1 MKMSNNRKKEVDML
15 NGPLLGRIVI
25 YTIPLL
31 LSGLFQLF
39 FNAADIIVVGR
50 FAGAESLAA
59 VGSTSSLINLLV
71 NLFMGFSVGTNV
83 LVARFYGAGQK
94 KELSNTVHTAIV
106 MSAVLGLLVCIIGIA
121 FSRTILIWMGSPED
135 VLDLA
140 VLYIK
145 IYFLGIPASAIYNF
159 GGAILRAIGDT
170 KRPMYFLT
178 IAGVINVGFNLIFV
192 IVFKMGVAGVG
203 LATTISQIISA
214 SCIVVCLLK
223 TNEDYGIELSK
234 LRIHKEKMIQ
244 IIKIGLPAGM
254 QGALF
259 SFSNVLIQSSVNSFG
274 SVVMAGNTA
283 AQNIEGFVY
292 MAMNSVAQTAIS
304 FTSQN
309 YGAKK
314 FDRVKKVAIEC
325 LVIVFVVGF
334 VLGEGAYIMGEGLLG
349 FYSDDKQVI
358 AYGMVR
364 LASIC
369 VIYFL
374 CGIMDVMVGIIRGL
388 GYSVLPMI
396 VSLLGA
402 CAFRIVWLYT
412 IFKWKHTLEI
422 LYLSYATSWLLTIAG
437 HAVCFS
443 LIWKKLKKA
452 NEF

>member
-106 MSAVLGLLVCIIGIA
+106 MSAVLGLLVCIIGIV

-140 VLYIK
+140 ALYIK

-214 SCIVVCLLK
+214 ACIVVCLLK

-437 HAVCFS
+437 HAVCFA